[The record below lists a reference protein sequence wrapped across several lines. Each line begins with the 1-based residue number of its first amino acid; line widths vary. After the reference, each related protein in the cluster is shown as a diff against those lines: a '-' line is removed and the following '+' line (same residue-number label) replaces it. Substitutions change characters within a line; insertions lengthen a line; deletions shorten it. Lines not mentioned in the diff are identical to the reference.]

1 MTNPVDV
8 EQPVHSSE
16 LMRFTKI
23 ARTEDGGSAFEVGE
37 IALERRHV
45 TDGVPAMSIGG
56 VPSGGGVQFVH
67 SAAFDSSAHPA
78 PREQWVVMLRGTI
91 EVTVS
96 DGSRRRF
103 GPGDLVLAADTTGT
117 GHVTTGVGDPPY
129 EALFIPV

>member
-1 MTNPVDV
+1 
-8 EQPVHSSE
+8 
-16 LMRFTKI
+16 MRYTKI
-23 ARTEDGGSAFEVGE
+23 ARTEDGGSVFEDGQ
-37 IALERRHV
+37 IALEHRHV
-45 TDGVPAMSIGG
+45 ADGVPAMAVGMMQS
-56 VPSGGGVQFVH
+56 SGGAQFLR
-67 SAAFDSSAHPA
+67 SAAFDSTSHPA

-103 GPGDLVLAADTTGT
+103 GPGDLVLAADTAGT